1 MGSMAA
7 RDRGLRDSLAG
18 HSTDHLLGILA
29 TQDEDEWRAEVF
41 PLVREI
47 LAERGV
53 DAQKVRAMTPRAAE
67 PMADLVV
74 LEAFFNP
81 IDAQIVKAALQAS
94 AIPVQL
100 LDEQVC
106 SLHLGLS
113 IPVGGVKLAVP
124 RCCEEEARAIAAA
137 AASGELAESVPL
149 DCPSCGLTG
158 AGSARRLGLYRCA
171 ACGHAWA

>member
-1 MGSMAA
+1 MADH
-7 RDRGLRDSLAG
+7 DRALRDSLAG
-18 HSTDHLLGILA
+18 RPTEHLLEILA
-29 TQDEDEWRAEVF
+29 SRDELEWRAEVF

-53 DAQKVRAMTPRAAE
+53 DLTKVQAMPRRRE
-67 PMADLVV
+67 GPTSDLVV

-81 IDAQIVKAALQAS
+81 IEAQIAKAALEAA
-94 AIPVQL
+94 AIPAQL

-106 SLHLGLS
+106 SMHLGLS

-124 RCCEEEARAIAAA
+124 RCCEHEARAIVAA
-137 AASGELAESVPL
+137 AASGELSQSVPL
-149 DCPSCGLTG
+149 DCPACGAPEAG
-158 AGSARRLGLYRCA
+158 AARKLGLYRCD